1 MDYFDT
7 QPFRFYIERL
17 PTGLQGTLIVAAGAI
32 ILGVAIGL
40 LLASLSL
47 VRLGPTARVA
57 QAVTAIGR
65 SIPIFPLLL
74 VIYFGFLAMGV
85 RASPLFVGVLAI
97 GIHIGPYLAESFRAG
112 VQAVPPRLIE
122 AAYGLGMSPGLVR
135 RRVVLPIAAR
145 ILIPT
150 LGQYTVAS
158 ILTTAAVS
166 TIGGAE
172 ITNMTRNIID
182 IYFAIELWIVVAFT
196 YFLIAFPMSRL
207 FSLLERRYAV
217 TW

>member
-1 MDYFDT
+1 MEFFESA
-7 QPFRFYIERL
+7 PFQFYLGRL
-17 PTGLQGTLIVAAGAI
+17 PIGLQGTLLVAAGAI
-32 ILGVAIGL
+32 LLGVAIGL
-40 LLASLSL
+40 LLATLSL
-47 VRLGPTARVA
+47 VRHGPTAWVA
-57 QAVTAIGR
+57 QALVAVGR

-74 VIYFGFLAMGV
+74 VIYFGSLAFGV
-85 RASPLFVGVLAI
+85 RASPLLVGVLAI
-97 GIHIGPYLAESFRAG
+97 GFHIGPYLAESFRAG
-112 VQAVPPRLIE
+112 IQAVPPRLVE
-122 AAYGLGMSPGLVR
+122 AGYGLGMSPGMVR
-135 RRVVLPIAAR
+135 RRVVLPLAAR

-158 ILTTAAVS
+158 VLSTAAVS

-182 IYFAIELWIVVAFT
+182 IYFSIELWLVVALT

-207 FSLLERRYAV
+207 FSLLERRYTV